1 MANTLNLGNGDW
13 ATKENSLLGY
23 NSENGNYK
31 PLPFDFTRASNGT
44 FINKSGLIET
54 AASGV
59 PRIDFLG
66 NTSGALLL
74 EPQRSNLINYSS
86 DYTNPYWTKSGATIQ
101 ADATTAGSEL
111 VTNGDF
117 ATDTDWTKETGW
129 TISGGTANSDGTSS
143 ASALYQNLSLTTGSL
158 YKLSFKVTN
167 YVSGSFKVYLSDG
180 QQIGATDLITSN
192 GNYTFYIAALGAL
205 CLFRNV
211 TNFIGSIDNVSVKEV
226 QGFASPD
233 GTTNAYK
240 LVEGTNNGVHY
251 VGSSNI
257 GVTLGNDTTFSVFVK
272 KGESNFIQLLFSG
285 ASHSGSN
292 YANFDLLNG
301 VLGSVGGG
309 VAKIEFIGGF
319 YRCSFTSQATAT
331 TATNAYIWKIQSATS
346 PRAESYTGDG
356 TSGVYIYG
364 AQLELGSYSTS
375 LINTSGSAVTRVSD
389 ACSQTVPDGIIG
401 QTEGTMYWEGKF
413 QDGQNPI
420 LMQIV
425 PSSANY
431 LSSIYIDFNK
441 TINLIRFHIYDSG
454 VIQATLSTSATP
466 ETKYKIALAYKQN
479 DIQGYVNGVSIGS
492 DTNATIQSGLNN
504 LIIGGLVGYVN
515 NNTFIGTK
523 PNNVRLYN
531 TRLSNA
537 ELAALTTI

>member
-1 MANTLNLGNGDW
+1 MAETLNLGTDGNW

-23 NSENGNYK
+23 NSESGNYK

-44 FINKSGLIET
+44 FVNKSGLIET
-54 AASGV
+54 AANGV
-59 PRIDFLG
+59 PRIDFSDS
-66 NTSGALLL
+66 TSGALLL

-143 ASALYQNLSLTTGSL
+143 SSALYQNLSLTTGSL

-233 GTTNAYK
+233 GTNNAYK
-240 LVEGTNNGVHY
+240 LVEDSNNSTHRVY
-251 VGSSNI
+251 RPSNI
-257 GVTLGNDTTFSVFVK
+257 PSGTSTISVYAKKSERNYVVLSNSSDGTTVYYNLSTGVIDAQSVGWDYSNIDELGN
-272 KGESNFIQLLFSG
+272 GW
-285 ASHSGSN
+285 
-292 YANFDLLNG
+292 
-301 VLGSVGGG
+301 
-309 VAKIEFIGGF
+309 
-319 YRCSFTSQATAT
+319 YRCSATLTVSSSKTLSIYIAETS
-331 TATNAYIWKIQSATS
+331 SS
-346 PRAESYTGDG
+346 VSYQGDG
-356 TSGVYIYG
+356 TSGLYIYG
-364 AQLELGSYSTS
+364 AQVEQGSYSTS
-375 LINTSGSAVTRVSD
+375 LINTQGSAVTRVSEFYD
-389 ACSQTVPDGIIG
+389 NGGNDQVINS
-401 QTEGTMYWEGKF
+401 TEGVLYAEISSFVNTDSYRLISLNNGDSSNNIFFGLRADTGYIYFLIQK
-413 QDGQNPI
+413 DGVTQLSN
-420 LMQIV
+420 V
-425 PSSANY
+425 
-431 LSSIYIDFNK
+431 SSISPLNSM
-441 TINLIRFHIYDSG
+441 T
-454 VIQATLSTSATP
+454 
-466 ETKYKIALAYKQN
+466 KIALKFKEN
-479 DIQGYVNGVSIGS
+479 DCSCWINGVQIGS
-492 DTNATIQSGLNN
+492 TDTSVNLPIGLNRLDMDFGN
-504 LIIGGLVGYVN
+504 GSKSYPFRG
-515 NNTFIGTK
+515 
-523 PNNVRLYN
+523 NVKDLRVYN
-531 TRLSNA
+531 TALTDA